1 MNIHICIHIYTHMC
15 TYYIYTHMCT
25 YICIEASWI
34 GIYQLAYINLNMYE
48 YVLQSNMNM
57 CCNLI

>member
-1 MNIHICIHIYTHMC
+1 MC